1 MREHK
6 FKAKSIDSGEWVE
19 GNYVFGDFKKGNKHY
34 ISFGTPSILSCY
46 SNYMQANLKEV
57 IPETVCEYTGLKDS
71 NDVEIWEGDLCLLRK
86 KSNGIQAKGTAEVF
100 FSYEYV
106 GGWTLTADGGKTC
119 ANIATRTKTVE
130 VVGNIHDGGS
140 K

>member
-46 SNYMQANLKEV
+46 SNYMQVNLKEV
-57 IPETVCEYTGLKDS
+57 IPETVCQYINFKDENNKEIFEEDMLSDNKTGDCYIVRYFDCKCGYVLDCFDGQKKIWDFYDENTDKLKL
-71 NDVEIWEGDLCLLRK
+71 EM
-86 KSNGIQAKGTAEVF
+86 
-100 FSYEYV
+100 
-106 GGWTLTADGGKTC
+106 
-119 ANIATRTKTVE
+119 
-130 VVGNIHDGGS
+130 VGNIHDGGS
-140 K
+140 T